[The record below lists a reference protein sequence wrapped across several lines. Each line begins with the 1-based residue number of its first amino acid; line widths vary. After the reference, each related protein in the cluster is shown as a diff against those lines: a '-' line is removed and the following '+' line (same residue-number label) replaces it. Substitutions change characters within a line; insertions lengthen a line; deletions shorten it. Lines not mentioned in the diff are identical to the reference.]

1 MERSMTQK
9 TLEDAWNMRY
19 RYDASYASLASRNEE
34 YKEKKDEGIIIQI
47 L

>member
-1 MERSMTQK
+1 MTQK
-9 TLEDAWNMRY
+9 TQKTQEMRY

-34 YKEKKDEGIIIQI
+34 YKEKKDEGIIIQV